1 MSEDPGIRPSAE
13 GELSTLRSQLDELAR
28 RVTRMAEEFGET
40 PDSAIA
46 ANLFAVEQA
55 LHGARIRLERAGEM
69 IASQS

>member
-1 MSEDPGIRPSAE
+1 MTQDPGIRASAE
-13 GELSTLRSQLDELAR
+13 GELSTLRSQLDDVAR
-28 RVTRMAEEFGET
+28 RVTQMAEEFGET

-69 IASQS
+69 IANQP

>member
-1 MSEDPGIRPSAE
+1 MTEDSAIGPSAE

-28 RVTRMAEEFGET
+28 RVTQMAEQFAET

-55 LHGARIRLERAGEM
+55 LQGARIRLERAGEM
-69 IASQS
+69 IANQS